1 MKSPSLENFQTK
13 HRTLRQLE
21 VFKYF
26 RLDRRGCLGHGSP
39 DVSHGWTVHSPL
51 LGGATHSTSPPRLMG
66 CGALF
71 ENPWA
76 RTAFFFFFLFC
87 LHLLFRVCSMVN
99 AILFYDDMKQGLYIF
114 SEIIMDTSCP
124 RALPLKKS
132 GFRKRMGW
140 GKKTNTRQGGPPPV
154 PLNLSLPLQN
164 W

>member
-26 RLDRRGCLGHGSP
+26 RLDGRGCLGHGSP

-76 RTAFFFFFLFC
+76 RTAFFFSSYFAYTCCF
-87 LHLLFRVCSMVN
+87 VSAAWSMR
-99 AILFYDDMKQGLYIF
+99 FYFMMIWSRDYIF
-114 SEIIMDTSCP
+114 SLRLLWTHLVQGPYPSKNLDLGNKPPSRPKLHEGP
-124 RALPLKKS
+124 HVS
-132 GFRKRMGW
+132 GLFI
-140 GKKTNTRQGGPPPV
+140 V
-154 PLNLSLPLQN
+154 A
-164 W
+164 